1 MMTMLR
7 LWCLNQNAV
16 FLLASEG
23 IKVGGKGR
31 DRGKIGVVEDME
43 CGSGNG
49 NATRFRTAHFGDPP
63 ALELL
68 SIEDPEASTDDEDSK
83 TCLHIGICF
92 STEMQNER
100 ASD

>member
-1 MMTMLR
+1 MGMEVEEVINRASILLR
-7 LWCLNQNAV
+7 A
-16 FLLASEG
+16 
-23 IKVGGKGR
+23 
-31 DRGKIGVVEDME
+31 GVAWLYYRA
-43 CGSGNG
+43 GG
-49 NATRFRTAHFGDPP
+49 NATRFRTAYFGDPP

-100 ASD
+100 ALD